1 MGKMT
6 DFRGEK
12 RQSDDRSVQSE
23 DGEGEQELPSRRPG
37 EPRRGTAPR
46 HPSAAAGPPGT
57 PSPLPFHLISFC
69 LSGAGG
75 CCSGRLCVWEGPR
88 CRRSPSQGAL
98 SSCSAGKPSPS
109 RNVSGSR
116 GMLVDVLLRS
126 TRDQGFTVAQYIMPL
141 SKLSKL

>member
-37 EPRRGTAPR
+37 EPRGGTAPW

-75 CCSGRLCVWEGPR
+75 CCSGWLCLGRAEAPAQSLAGSAQQLQ
-88 CRRSPSQGAL
+88 RRKTLAEPQ
-98 SSCSAGKPSPS
+98 
-109 RNVSGSR
+109 RQR
-116 GMLVDVLLRS
+116 
-126 TRDQGFTVAQYIMPL
+126 Q
-141 SKLSKL
+141 